1 MSRISR
7 LLSFRSDQKL
17 IKMLRDAGIAEP
29 VVKDVVESG
38 YYMRDWS
45 DFMGGKYETVSDLM
59 YGNKQLSSSFKFDAF
74 LRYLNGDDSFDP
86 APSFVEFTVRSMDD
100 IDAVL
105 AHSHIQRYIADG
117 SLTFRGQVRE
127 YRYRRLI
134 PNPYRRAADGTELSI
149 LPGAFR
155 QSGAEY
161 RFSIEPPSGMSM
173 DWLFHE
179 LEPNNPNVY
188 SDSHFAYDPMRVEQ
202 HYASQTTGLDLTFD
216 INTALF
222 FATHKFTISNGIA
235 TLTPVATGAHKGV
248 IYLFRFTQPSVKKS
262 EFLVE
267 SFDLFKTYLP
277 ERILRQNCGLPLI
290 GPHERNI
297 AICDIDCILRL
308 HPDFECNTLRSPTE
322 IFPSAA
328 EDPFYRKLLA
338 LKGRF
343 PDELT
348 NVVEYAWAH
357 S

>member
-1 MSRISR
+1 MSR
-7 LLSFRSDQKL
+7 LLSFRPDQKL
-17 IKMLRDAGIAEP
+17 LEMLRGAGVAEP
-29 VVKDVVESG
+29 VVQNVVESG
-38 YYMRDWS
+38 YYMRVWS
-45 DFMGGKYETVSDLM
+45 DLMGGTYETVSDLM
-59 YGNKQLSSSFKFDAF
+59 YGNKQFSSSFKFDAF
-74 LRYLNGDDSFDP
+74 LRYLDGDSSFDP
-86 APSFVEFTVRSMDD
+86 APPFMDFTVRSIED
-100 IDAVL
+100 INAVL
-105 AHSHIQRYIADG
+105 ANSHLQRYIADG

-127 YRYRRLI
+127 YRYRRSV

-161 RFSIEPPSGMSM
+161 RFSSEPPAAMSM
-173 DWLFHE
+173 DWLYHE
-179 LEPNNPNVY
+179 LEPNNLNVY

-222 FATHKFTISNGIA
+222 FATHQFTISNGIA
-235 TLTPVATGAHKGV
+235 TLNPIATGAHKGV

-267 SFDLFKTYLP
+267 SFDLFKTYPP

-290 GPHERNI
+290 GDYERNI

-308 HPDFECNTLRSPTE
+308 HPEFECNTLRSPTE

-328 EDPFYRKLLA
+328 EDPFYRKLLE

-343 PDELT
+343 PEELDD
-348 NVVEYAWAH
+348 VVEYAWAR